1 MLLMMDAIFH
11 CRAKS
16 RKLVA
21 SISYRPL
28 YLTAIFRLSCWYDS
42 VFFRGG
48 MLQAVKPT
56 VLVVLLVSVMLLFLS
71 ACSWMDGPEVTSDRD
86 EGSEGGRLYA
96 LHCSA
101 CHGNYGRGGVGI
113 PLALDDFL
121 ESVTDRYIA
130 LTIRFGRPGRV
141 MPPFPRLTGH
151 EVLAITKYIRSLHW
165 ADEPQFSSEPVVG
178 DPASGRK
185 LFAAFCAQCHGAK
198 GEGGYGTGVSFSR
211 PRFKSILAPALNN
224 AGFLASASD
233 QIIKHSLIQGREGTP
248 MRSMP
253 ALGLSEQDVNDL
265 VSHIRSFQHQSM
277 GRVAVER
284 PANAIL
290 ARQSPHSYQQTIEN
304 VKKAVADSEYS
315 IVREQLLGEGI
326 VDPDEGERKQ
336 HVIYFAS
343 LQMISDGLAR
353 DPRIG
358 LFLPGKIIV
367 VEHDGVVQVLASNP
381 KQYAALFN
389 NMALSDFAGTLYR
402 AYRAILQEATL

>member
-1 MLLMMDAIFH
+1 MMLVWF
-11 CRAKS
+11 S
-16 RKLVA
+16 
-21 SISYRPL
+21 
-28 YLTAIFRLSCWYDS
+28 F
-42 VFFRGG
+42 FFRGG
-48 MLQAVKPT
+48 VLRAVKSIL
-56 VLVVLLVSVMLLFLS
+56 LVVLSASVILLFLS
-71 ACSWMDGPEVTSDRD
+71 ACSLMGRPEVTSDRD

-101 CHGNYGRGGVGI
+101 CHGNYGLGGVGI

-178 DPASGRK
+178 DPVAGRG
-185 LFAAFCAQCHGAK
+185 LFAAFCAQCHGAN
-198 GEGGYGTGVSFSR
+198 GEGGQGTGVSFSR

-248 MRSMP
+248 MRSVP
-253 ALGLSEQDVNDL
+253 ALGLSEQDINDL
-265 VSHIRSFQHQSM
+265 VSYIRSFQNQLTKQ
-277 GRVAVER
+277 VIIKR
-284 PANAIL
+284 PADAVL
-290 ARQSPHSYQQTIEN
+290 LQQSPYSYQQTIEN
-304 VKKAVADSEYS
+304 VKKAVADSDYS
-315 IVREQLLGEGI
+315 VVREQLLGEGI
-326 VDPDEGERKQ
+326 IDPDEGERKQ
-336 HVIYFAS
+336 YVIYFAN
-343 LQMISDGLAR
+343 LEMLSDGLGR

-358 LFLPGKIIV
+358 LFLPGKIVIA
-367 VEHDGVVQVLASNP
+367 EYEGVVKVLTSNP

-389 NMALSDFAGTLYR
+389 NMALNDFAEALYR
-402 AYRAILQEATL
+402 TYRTILQAAVL